1 MKQISKIRIS
11 LLNQLKRDI
20 QDKQLKKIISE
31 FISEEKQ
38 EGKKCIS

>member
-1 MKQISKIRIS
+1 MKQINKIRIS

-38 EGKKCIS
+38 EEKR